1 MLRNT
6 VGAWGAIAK
15 FFHWCI
21 ATLIFVQFALGW
33 IAASWRLSPTKLE
46 LFVWHK
52 SIGMLILLLVVLR
65 LLWRLVNPAPA
76 LPADTPPLE
85 RAAAQ
90 ASHGL
95 LYLLTLVMP
104 LSGWVINSAAKIP
117 FRVFWLVPLPPI
129 VTPNKALAELAKQI
143 HFILF
148 VLIAMIV
155 AIHVAAALRHH
166 YVKRNEI
173 LIRMLP
179 QRRPTP

>member
-1 MLRNT
+1 VLRNT
-6 VGAWGAIAK
+6 GAAWGAIAK

-33 IAASWRLSPTKLE
+33 VAVSWHLSPTKLE

-52 SIGMLILLLVVLR
+52 SIGMLVLLLVVLR
-65 LLWRLVNPAPA
+65 LVWRLVNPTPA
-76 LPADTPPLE
+76 LAADTPPLE
-85 RAAAQ
+85 RAAAH

-95 LYLLTLVMP
+95 LYLLMLVMP
-104 LSGWVINSAAKIP
+104 LSGWAINSAAKIP
-117 FRVFWLVPLPPI
+117 FRVFWLFPLPPI
-129 VTPNKALAELAKQI
+129 VAPDKALAELAKHV

-148 VLIAMIV
+148 ILIATIV
-155 AIHVAAALRHH
+155 AIHVAAAFRHH
-166 YVKRNEI
+166 YVKRNET